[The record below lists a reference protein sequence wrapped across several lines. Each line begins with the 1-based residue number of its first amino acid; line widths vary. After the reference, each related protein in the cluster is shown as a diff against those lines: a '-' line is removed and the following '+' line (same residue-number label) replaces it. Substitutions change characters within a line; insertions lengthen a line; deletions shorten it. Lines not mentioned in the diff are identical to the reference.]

1 MEVYTFEKSYL
12 ERLKEAEAVLSW
24 EGAVIPASQVR
35 SEWKSYVELKIEP
48 AGWQAIWKIPR
59 VICEDLKLRY
69 PTIVYGYVE
78 QVIFDELKA
87 VFVVTAVQ
95 DNDVHLPENNEVSL
109 VELWPTVQQENS
121 ALNVDT
127 TAECIDRLRFF
138 YSHVWMPWDKD
149 YDDDRDWVQMHLQ
162 ARIQLACD
170 LSKNKLSRPLALHMR
185 TLLAEAKYI
194 QQRLEYLELDLSDAE
209 PESDDE
215 AVELNDNGTEPA
227 RRQQPKPGSS
237 GGNSLNVSTLPVTDL
252 MCLHLR
258 MAIIRSE
265 FEILENPEMR
275 RAYSELQS
283 NSLKRHLLQ
292 RSSGR
297 TSRPSEDL
305 LIERA
310 PISHVVAVP
319 GELQEQLNLLLL
331 AKELVKPQ
339 AQVQLANTLQGV
351 LSICQSNDD
360 ILLSPGNHTI
370 KFMEHLNDNGS
381 LSGLVKPEAILAPVA
396 DLSKLPVVSS
406 SDEDS
411 TLLVIDGDYAVSQL
425 VLDCRHVRRGILLRH
440 GTLTMSG
447 CRLLGD
453 GNSSTQEGIVCMP
466 GANLE
471 LKNCIIEKFAV
482 GISMRPR
489 SGAELGNVQVKNCH
503 TGLELMEKTV
513 SLNMQGSKCSF
524 ESCKLGILADGLAQ
538 GQGNSKKLVALQQ
551 FRELQRYNEDNLL
564 GDCSF
569 NNCANTIRVSN
580 ESDQLLAQR
589 SQQWLLEDE
598 LEGEN
603 KENTT
608 MA

>member
-185 TLLAEAKYI
+185 TLLAEARYI

-215 AVELNDNGTEPA
+215 AVELKQES

-237 GGNSLNVSTLPVTDL
+237 DGSSLNVSSLPVTDL

-275 RAYSELQS
+275 RAYSEMQS
-283 NSLKRHLLQ
+283 NSLKRHMLQ

-297 TSRPSEDL
+297 TDL

-310 PISHVVAVP
+310 PIGHVVAVP
-319 GELQEQLNLLLL
+319 GKLQEQLDLLLL
-331 AKELVKPQ
+331 AKELVKPEM
-339 AQVQLANTLQGV
+339 QVQLANTLQGV
-351 LSICQSNDD
+351 LSICQSNDN
-360 ILLSPGNHTI
+360 ILLSPGKHTI

-381 LSGLVKPEAILAPVA
+381 LSGLVKPEAILASVV

-411 TLLVIDGDYAVSQL
+411 TLLVIDGDYTVSQL

-440 GTLTMSG
+440 GTLTMRG

-453 GNSSTQEGIVCMP
+453 GSSSTQEGIVCMP

-471 LKNCIIEKFAV
+471 LKSCIIEKFAV

-503 TGLELMEKTV
+503 TGVELMERTV
-513 SLNMQGSKCSF
+513 SLNLQGSKCSF
-524 ESCKLGILADGLAQ
+524 ESCKLGIWADGLAQ
-538 GQGNSKKLVALQQ
+538 GQGDSKKLQK
-551 FRELQRYNEDNLL
+551 FRELQQYNEENLL

-569 NNCANTIRVSN
+569 NNCANIIKVSN

-603 KENTT
+603 KENTLT
-608 MA
+608 A

>member
-24 EGAVIPASQVR
+24 DGDVMPASQVR
-35 SEWKSYVELKIEP
+35 SEWKSFVELRIEP

-69 PTIVYGYVE
+69 PTIVYGYVD

-95 DNDVHLPENNEVSL
+95 DNDVHLPESNEVSL
-109 VELWPTVQQENS
+109 VELWPTVKQEND

-185 TLLAEAKYI
+185 TLLMEAMYI

-209 PESDDE
+209 VESDDE
-215 AVELNDNGTEPA
+215 AVELNDNAAEPA
-227 RRQQPKPGSS
+227 RKQPKTGGSAN
-237 GGNSLNVSTLPVTDL
+237 GSLNVSALPVTDL

-283 NSLKRHLLQ
+283 NSLKRQLLQ
-292 RSSGR
+292 LSAG
-297 TSRPSEDL
+297 RPSELPLTERTPICHVVTVPGTLQQQMDL
-305 LIERA
+305 LT
-310 PISHVVAVP
+310 
-319 GELQEQLNLLLL
+319 L
-331 AKELVKPQ
+331 AKEQVQPDR
-339 AQVQLANTLQGV
+339 QVQLANTLQDV
-351 LSICQSNDD
+351 LSICRSDDD
-360 ILLSPGNHTI
+360 ILLSPGEHTI
-370 KFMEHLNDNGS
+370 KFLEHLNDNGS
-381 LSGLVKPEAILAPVA
+381 LKGLVKSEAILVA
-396 DLSKLPVVSS
+396 QPQLPQLPVVCS
-406 SDEDS
+406 SDEGS
-411 TLLVIDGDYAVSQL
+411 TLLVIDGDYTLSRL
-425 VLDCRHVRRGILLRH
+425 VLDCRHVRRGILLRN
-440 GTLTMSG
+440 GTLTVHG

-466 GANLE
+466 NASVE
-471 LKNCIIEKFAV
+471 MRSCVIENFAV
-482 GISMRPR
+482 GISLRPQ
-489 SGAELGNVQVKNCH
+489 SSAELGNVQVKNCN
-503 TGLELMEKTV
+503 TGVELLDTTV
-513 SLNMQGSKCSF
+513 ALNLQGSKCSF
-524 ESCKLGILADGLAQ
+524 DGCKVGIMADKLALPD
-538 GQGNSKKLVALQQ
+538 KDDKALILKQYS
-551 FRELQRYNEDNLL
+551 ELKRYNDSLWL
-564 GDCSF
+564 GNCNFVDCTR
-569 NNCANTIRVSN
+569 NVRVFN

-589 SQQWLLEDE
+589 SQQRLLEEE

-603 KENTT
+603 KENIET
-608 MA
+608 A

>member
-1 MEVYTFEKSYL
+1 MEVYTFEKSFL

-24 EGAVIPASQVR
+24 DGAVMPASQVR
-35 SEWKSYVELKIEP
+35 SEWKSFVELQIEP

-95 DNDVHLPENNEVSL
+95 DNDVHLPESNEVSL
-109 VELWPTVQQENS
+109 IELWPTIKQENE

-138 YSHVWMPWDKD
+138 YCHVWMPWDKD

-185 TLLAEAKYI
+185 TLLMEAKYI

-209 PESDDE
+209 VESDDE
-215 AVELNDNGTEPA
+215 AVELNDNAAEPA
-227 RRQQPKPGSS
+227 RKQPKPGSAN
-237 GGNSLNVSTLPVTDL
+237 GSLNVSTLPVTDL

-292 RSSGR
+292 RSVGR
-297 TSRPSEDL
+297 LTELPLTERTPICHVVTVPGKLQQQMDL
-305 LIERA
+305 LT
-310 PISHVVAVP
+310 
-319 GELQEQLNLLLL
+319 L
-331 AKELVKPQ
+331 AKEQVKPDT
-339 AQVQLANTLQGV
+339 QVQLANTLQDV
-351 LSICQSNDD
+351 LSICRSDDD
-360 ILLSPGNHTI
+360 ILLSPGEHTI
-370 KFMEHLNDNGS
+370 KFLEHLNNNGS
-381 LSGLVKPEAILAPVA
+381 LKGLVKSEAILVA
-396 DLSKLPVVSS
+396 EPQLPNLPVVCS
-406 SDEDS
+406 SDEES
-411 TLLVIDGDYAVSQL
+411 TLLVIDGNYTLSHL
-425 VLDCRHVRRGILLRH
+425 VLDCRHVRRGILLRS
-440 GTLTMSG
+440 GTLTVRG

-453 GNSSTQEGIVCMP
+453 GNASTQEGIVCMP
-466 GANLE
+466 NASVEMRG
-471 LKNCIIEKFAV
+471 CIIENFAV

-489 SGAELGNVQVKNCH
+489 SSAELGNVQVKSCN
-503 TGLELMEKTV
+503 TGVELLDKTV
-513 SLNMQGSKCSF
+513 SLNLQGSKCSF
-524 ESCKLGILADGLAQ
+524 DNCKIGIMADNLALPGKDD
-538 GQGNSKKLVALQQ
+538 KVLVLRQYS
-551 FRELQRYNEDNLL
+551 ELKRYNDNNWL
-564 GDCSF
+564 GNCNFMDCTKNVRVF
-569 NNCANTIRVSN
+569 NK
-580 ESDQLLAQR
+580 SDQLLAQH
-589 SQQWLLEDE
+589 SQQRLLDDE

-603 KENTT
+603 KENIDT
-608 MA
+608 A